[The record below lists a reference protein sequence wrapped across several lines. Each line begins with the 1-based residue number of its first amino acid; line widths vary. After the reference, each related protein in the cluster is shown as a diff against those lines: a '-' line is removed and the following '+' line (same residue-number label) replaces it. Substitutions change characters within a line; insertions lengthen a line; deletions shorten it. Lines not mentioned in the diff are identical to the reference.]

1 MQKSGSVIK
10 TAKIFLMLVRRRVI
24 QDSAI
29 TSEELRRTLR
39 FAIRNPKSINIRSS
53 DTKKSKRLVQQ
64 TDEKRIT
71 SAKFAENRLQTN
83 PRRKNLA
90 KAI

>member
-1 MQKSGSVIK
+1 MQRSGSVIK
-10 TAKIFLMLVRRRVI
+10 TAKTFRMLVRRRVI

-39 FAIRNPKSINIRSS
+39 FAIRTPKNINIRSS
-53 DTKKSKRLVQQ
+53 GTKKSKRLVPQ

-71 SAKFAENRLQTN
+71 SVKFAENLSPTN
-83 PRRKNLA
+83 PRRKNLT